1 MSGTKEQI
9 MLHILHM
16 LYSSTEVEGMKSR
29 GATVT
34 GEFYSLVAEKLS
46 PYLGTTTQ
54 YNSNR
59 GIAKQATA
67 KNIVTKGGS
76 LWTSNMYSPGP
87 TGGGTVTRDALL
99 EIEQIVQ
106 RISIRNL

>member
-16 LYSSTEVEGMKSR
+16 LYSSTEVEGMRSR

-34 GEFYSLVAEKLS
+34 GEFYSLVAEKLR

-54 YNSNR
+54 YNSR
-59 GIAKQATA
+59 GIAKVDTA
-67 KNIVTKGGS
+67 REIVEKGGG
-76 LWTSNMYSPGP
+76 LWTSSMYSPGP
-87 TGGGTVTRDALL
+87 TGGGTVTRNALL

-106 RISIRNL
+106 RISISNL